1 MTIFPRE
8 EIEAAFAEFRRR
20 GVETHD
26 WAAWADMFTED
37 ALYEEHNL
45 GVFNGRDAIKTW
57 IVDCMAD
64 YPTMTLWI
72 EWYMIEG
79 NRVSFYIWNNLPDP
93 TGTGRRFGFPNTT
106 FLEYAGDGKF
116 SFEGDYY
123 NPDDAGRVFGEWLSA
138 GGKRDTPQDRSLE
151 GIDDWAPAVPTT
163 SFPREEIEAELEKY
177 RARGDLAVATGDWDQ
192 WADQFT
198 ADAQYREH
206 HYGYFRSQDEIR
218 SWIKSVMQPFPT
230 MKFPISYTVI
240 EGNRI
245 SALIPN
251 ILPAPEGDDG
261 YYGFDVNT
269 ILHYA
274 GNGKWSFEEDVYSPA
289 EAGAVVKRWIA
300 AGGII
305 PG

>member
-26 WAAWADMFTED
+26 WAAWAQMFTED

-45 GVFNGRDAIKTW
+45 GVFNGRAAIEKW
-57 IVDCMAD
+57 IVECMAD

-72 EWYMIEG
+72 EWYQIEG

-123 NPDDAGRVFGEWLSA
+123 NPEDAGRVFVEWLSA
-138 GGKRDTPQDRSLE
+138 GGNRDTPQDRTLE
-151 GIDDWAPAVPTT
+151 GIDDWAPPVPTAV
-163 SFPREEIEAELEKY
+163 FPREEIEAELEKY

-218 SWIKSVMQPFPT
+218 AWINSVMQPFPT

-240 EGNRI
+240 DGNRI

-274 GNGKWSFEEDVYSPA
+274 GNGKWSYEEDVYSPA

-300 AGGII
+300 AGGVI

>member
-1 MTIFPRE
+1 
-8 EIEAAFAEFRRR
+8 
-20 GVETHD
+20 
-26 WAAWADMFTED
+26 
-37 ALYEEHNL
+37 
-45 GVFNGRDAIKTW
+45 
-57 IVDCMAD
+57 
-64 YPTMTLWI
+64 
-72 EWYMIEG
+72 
-79 NRVSFYIWNNLPDP
+79 
-93 TGTGRRFGFPNTT
+93 
-106 FLEYAGDGKF
+106 
-116 SFEGDYY
+116 
-123 NPDDAGRVFGEWLSA
+123 VFGEWLSA
-138 GGKRDTPQDRSLE
+138 GGKRVTPQDRSLE